1 MSQGYSNLS
10 DMDLCSWLIS
20 LDWMW
25 HLNLSASTLRRPLP
39 LLSVILYSSMPS
51 RSIKKAPSSDGF
63 TSNFPENMAA
73 NMGSG
78 SLVNVWRLV
87 VKRRPPTLRFMVLR
101 HGVDCFLHKRLNTGM
116 APTCDWMI
124 KIVKVNKLCLNSL
137 LVSIVN
143 RVSQSGTMKYQ
154 CEWKHRCVKQEMVTY
169 VAKGRQP
176 FLFSE
181 VVQRH
186 SGDEKVICW
195 LNSFSQFRRTTRDWS
210 HSCISP
216 LTGIAPTQTFINFFS
231 IIS

>member
-1 MSQGYSNLS
+1 
-10 DMDLCSWLIS
+10 
-20 LDWMW
+20 
-25 HLNLSASTLRRPLP
+25 
-39 LLSVILYSSMPS
+39 
-51 RSIKKAPSSDGF
+51 
-63 TSNFPENMAA
+63 MA
-73 NMGSG
+73 
-78 SLVNVWRLV
+78 W
-87 VKRRPPTLRFMVLR
+87 
-101 HGVDCFLHKRLNTGM
+101 
-116 APTCDWMI
+116 TCNWMI
-124 KIVKVNKLCLNSL
+124 KIVKVNKLYLNSL

-216 LTGIAPTQTFINFFS
+216 LTGIAPTHAFIILLYFIFYLSFFFLFCHS
-231 IIS
+231 FWLNDLYTEIKTERAFYYVLPILIFLLTQGHVLSQ

>member
-1 MSQGYSNLS
+1 MIGWCLVTCPWSNR
-10 DMDLCSWLIS
+10 IYPGAVVTR
-20 LDWMW
+20 
-25 HLNLSASTLRRPLP
+25 ASKT
-39 LLSVILYSSMPS
+39 
-51 RSIKKAPSSDGF
+51 
-63 TSNFPENMAA
+63 TSN
-73 NMGSG
+73 
-78 SLVNVWRLV
+78 
-87 VKRRPPTLRFMVLR
+87 
-101 HGVDCFLHKRLNTGM
+101 KRLNTGM

-124 KIVKVNKLCLNSL
+124 KIVKVNKLYLNSL

-216 LTGIAPTQTFINFFS
+216 LTGIAPTQTFINFFFNNFL
-231 IIS
+231 IIFKQFFTKNF